1 MLKSSIPEQY
11 RQKAPLLYK
20 DSVIYRI
27 LVLSALMSLTTFCV
41 ALVYYVAI
49 LEPSPTTNLYDCG
62 GGTCKDR
69 YESLS
74 GCQWPAFYSGS
85 FQFTTVDEGGNPHD
99 GDFEAGHVGDAH
111 NDDGNFEGGYH
122 EDAENEN
129 HMVNENDPFGDA
141 HQPWAGG
148 RRILQEDSDCEPQ
161 GGNYWIIAG
170 QHYGAGNSLENV
182 LVQVS
187 GYDFDIWSV
196 VNLSWNA
203 ASMTWTLSSVIFS
216 VLLGLGGDRFLDPA
230 ILQGGNDIETMW
242 KETKDIELAE
252 GTVLPSDN
260 AGSPI
265 PE

>member
-1 MLKSSIPEQY
+1 MLKSTIPEHY

-20 DSVIYRI
+20 DSVIYKI
-27 LVLSALMSLTTFCV
+27 LVLSALMSLGTFCV

-74 GCQWPAFYSGS
+74 GCQWPAFYAGS
-85 FQFTTVDEGGNPHD
+85 FQFTTVDEGGNPND
-99 GDFEAGHVGDAH
+99 GDFE
-111 NDDGNFEGGYH
+111 GGFY
-122 EDAENEN
+122 EDADI
-129 HMVNENDPFGDA
+129 MNENDPYVDE
-141 HQPWAGG
+141 HEPWAGG

-170 QHYGAGNSLENV
+170 QHYGAENSLENV

-187 GYDFDIWSV
+187 GYDFDLWSV

-203 ASMTWTLSSVIFS
+203 ASMTWTLSSAIFS
-216 VLLGLGGDRFLDPA
+216 LLLGLGGDRFLHPA
-230 ILQGGNDIETMW
+230 IMQGGNDLESMW
-242 KETKDIELAE
+242 KDGKDIELAE
-252 GTVLPSDN
+252 GTVLPSDT

-265 PE
+265 PEK